1 MKQGP
6 QFERTFARLRYLL
19 GLGGLEGLLGG
30 SHLSL
35 KLIMSQVFLVPS
47 KLDTCTWVMETR
59 RVQL

>member
-30 SHLSL
+30 NRLSL
-35 KLIMSQVFLVPS
+35 KLTPQVSLIPS
-47 KLDTCTWVMETR
+47 KLGTWVMETR